1 MFKFLASNGNS
12 FILFLLIAS
21 LSLTLGNRSLAQP
34 DIQELTQRLNGI
46 EAELEP
52 VLDSFMA
59 SGFSVSVVA
68 KDQIIYAKG
77 FGYRDYENKVPADAN
92 TLYAIGSCSKAFTAA
107 LLGQLREEEK
117 VDFDESPRKY
127 LPELTFFNNEMNNGI
142 VLKDLMCHQTGLPRH
157 DLSWYLFPTDSK
169 KELIKRV
176 AHQEPFTGVREKW
189 YYNNFMFLAQG
200 LIAEEI
206 TGKSWEENV
215 AEHFFTPLGMAR
227 SNSTIDG
234 LTSGENAAVG
244 YDVKDDKIHKMDYYN
259 IAAMGPAGS
268 INSSVNEMANWVIT
282 WLNGGIYQGDTILP
296 ARYVRDAISSQSII
310 GAALPGKE
318 HPDLHFSNYGF
329 GWFMSSYKGHYRVE
343 HGGNIDGFS
352 ANTCF
357 FPSDSIGI
365 VVLTNQ
371 NGSPIPAMVRNIVA
385 DRLLEVE
392 RSDWTKELK
401 AQIDKGREAQEK
413 AMANSNSNR
422 KTGTKPSHL
431 LQEYAGEYSH
441 PGYGSFDLVVKNDS
455 MFAAFPIKKFYL
467 SHYHYDIFEPREVTE
482 SGVDTSAFAPGFDLN
497 MNFMTNNAGEISGM
511 SIKADP
517 TLDPIEFKRTPE
529 AIEVD
534 PESLKEFVGEYDLS
548 GMTPKVYLKGEDTLY
563 LFIQGQPEY
572 ELFPIDTDT
581 FAIKVLDGYK
591 LEFKRDEDKK
601 ITSVLF
607 IQPNGTFEAKR
618 K

>member
-1 MFKFLASNGNS
+1 MIRSLTSTVNGLA
-12 FILFLLIAS
+12 LFLLIAS
-21 LSLTLGNRSLAQP
+21 LSITNLCLAQP
-34 DIQELTQRLNGI
+34 GIEELTQRLEGI

-59 SGFSVSVVA
+59 AGFSVSVVA
-68 KDQIIYAKG
+68 KDQVIYAKG
-77 FGYRDYENKVPADAN
+77 FGYRDYEHKVPADAN
-92 TLYAIGSCSKAFTAA
+92 TLYAIGSCSKAFTSS
-107 LLGQLREEEK
+107 LLGLLREEEK

-127 LPELTFFNNEMNNGI
+127 LPELTFFNNDMNNGI

-157 DLSWYLFPTDSK
+157 DLSWYLFPTPSK

-176 AHQEPFTGVREKW
+176 AQQEPFTGVREKW

-206 TGKSWEENV
+206 TGKSWEDNV
-215 AEHFFTPLGMAR
+215 EEHFFKPLEMTR
-227 SNSTIDG
+227 SNSIIDG
-234 LTSGENAAVG
+234 LASGENAAFG
-244 YDVKDDKIHKMDYYN
+244 YELKDDKIRKMDYYD

-268 INSSVNEMANWVIT
+268 INSSVREMANWVIT
-282 WLNGGIYQGDTILP
+282 WINGGIYQGDTILP
-296 ARYVRDAISSQSII
+296 ARYVREAMSSQSII
-310 GAALPGKE
+310 GAALPGEK
-318 HPDLHFSNYGF
+318 HPDLHFSNYGY
-329 GWFMSSYKGHYRVE
+329 GWFMSSYKGHYRVQ

-371 NGSPIPAMVRNIVA
+371 NGSPVPSVVRNIVA
-385 DRLLEVE
+385 DRLLDVE
-392 RSDWTKELK
+392 KSDWTKELK
-401 AQIDKGREAQEK
+401 AQIDEGREAQEK
-413 AMANSNSNR
+413 AMANRNSSR

-431 LQEYAGEYSH
+431 LQEYTGEYSH
-441 PGYGSFDLVVKNDS
+441 PGYGNFELAVENDS
-455 MFAAFPIKKFYL
+455 LFAIFPIKKFWL
-467 SHYHYDIFEPREVTE
+467 RHYHYDVFEPLEVTK
-482 SGVDTSAFAPGFDLN
+482 SGIDTAALPPGFDLN
-497 MNFMTNNAGEISGM
+497 MNFKTNNAGEISGM
-511 SIKADP
+511 SLKAEP
-517 TLDPIEFKRTPE
+517 TLDPIEFKRTPK

-591 LEFKRDEDKK
+591 LEFKRDDDK
-601 ITSVLF
+601 IISVLF